1 VGVVMVAT
9 IAFGMGI
16 DKPDVRF
23 VAHLDLPKSLEGY
36 YQETGRAG
44 RDGLPANA
52 WMAYG
57 LADVV
62 QQRRMIDESDADEV
76 HKRVSTAKLDALLG
90 LCEAAS
96 CRRVALL
103 AYFGESSQPCGNCDT
118 CLTPPQ
124 TWDATREAQMALSC
138 AYRVQQASRVSFGAG
153 QLIDILRGNATE
165 RVKQWHHETLT
176 TFGIGSELSEAAWR
190 SVFRQLV
197 AQGLFAVD
205 HGGHGALI
213 LTDAARPVLK
223 GEQRVILR
231 RQTEKAR
238 GTSSS
243 STKKERRADPAA
255 DLSPEAQVRWQALRA
270 WRTQAARE
278 HSVPAYVIF
287 HDSTLARIAETDP
300 DSREA
305 LGELPGIGVAKLD
318 RYGQALLDVLAKCR
332 EAA

>member
-1 VGVVMVAT
+1 M
-9 IAFGMGI
+9 
-16 DKPDVRF
+16 
-23 VAHLDLPKSLEGY
+23 
-36 YQETGRAG
+36 
-44 RDGLPANA
+44 
-52 WMAYG
+52 
-57 LADVV
+57 
-62 QQRRMIDESDADEV
+62 
-76 HKRVSTAKLDALLG
+76 
-90 LCEAAS
+90 
-96 CRRVALL
+96 
-103 AYFGESSQPCGNCDT
+103 
-118 CLTPPQ
+118 
-124 TWDATREAQMALSC
+124 
-138 AYRVQQASRVSFGAG
+138 
-153 QLIDILRGNATE
+153 ATE
-165 RVKQWHHETLT
+165 RVKQWHHETLS
-176 TFGIGSELSEAAWR
+176 TFGIGSALSEAAWR

-243 STKKERRADPAA
+243 LTKKERRADPAA